1 MKAQLIGRYI
11 DHHSSIT
18 LQNYSSQNFLKIWHY
33 HPELELDVIRTSTGT
48 RFVGDS
54 IEKFEPGDIVLLGKN
69 LPHLWLNDKIYFKP
83 DSRLMA
89 EAVVIHFAED
99 FGGGLLKI
107 PEMADIHNLFERAK
121 LGIKFMGNA
130 NQLIIKKV
138 DTMFELS
145 GYDRI
150 ILFIDIIHHLATHNN
165 YQTLSSLGYVNSFK
179 GIHNS
184 RMLPVFKYV
193 MNNFKEEIKLETV
206 SNLANMNASSF
217 SRYFTNFQKKTFTQ
231 FLNEIRIG
239 FACKLL
245 IENKCNIA
253 SACYESGFNNIS
265 NFNKQFKAIKKM
277 TPSKYIRLHTISDYY

>member
-11 DHHSSIT
+11 DHDSSFT

-33 HPELELDVIRTSTGT
+33 HPELELDVIRASTGT

-69 LPHLWLNDKIYFKP
+69 LPHLWLNDKIYFDP
-83 DSRLMA
+83 DSGLKA

-99 FGGGLLKI
+99 FGGGFLTI
-107 PEMADIHNLFERAK
+107 PEMADIYKLLGRAK
-121 LGIKFMGNA
+121 LGIKFTGSTNKY
-130 NQLIIKKV
+130 IISRV
-138 DTMFELS
+138 DELFETS
-145 GYDRI
+145 GYERI
-150 ILFIDIIHHLATHNN
+150 IIFIDILYHLAIHEN
-165 YQTLSSLGYVNSFK
+165 YKLLSSLGFVNSFK
-179 GIHNS
+179 DIHNS

-206 SNLANMNASSF
+206 SRLANMNASSF
-217 SRYFTNFQKKTFTQ
+217 SRYFAQFQKKTFTQ

-239 FACKLL
+239 YACKLL

-265 NFNKQFKAIKKM
+265 NFNRQFKAIKNI
-277 TPSKYIRLHTISDYY
+277 TPSGYIKLHAVSHYQ